1 MILLNFANFSI
12 KSKKEPIKL
21 KKIEHL
27 SEIYNLYDTFIID
40 LWGVMHDGVR
50 VHQGAIKAIDNLQKN
65 NKKFIFLSNAPRP
78 SESVIR
84 FLKKIN
90 MEEKYLKNVMT
101 SGEAALKSLRN
112 KKFGT
117 KFFHLGPERDA
128 SLFKGIEKNK
138 SGLND
143 CEFILCTGLFDEHEK
158 DLDYYKNLLKNSIS
172 KKLVCTNPDLIVHRE
187 KKAEYCAGTIAE
199 IFEVLGGV
207 SVYFGKPHKE
217 VYDIILKK
225 DEKTL
230 IIGDNLNTDIKGAN
244 NLNIDSLFITSGV
257 HRFEFNKK
265 NELMNLLKK
274 YKVSSKYFQEMLI
287 W

>member
-1 MILLNFANFSI
+1 M
-12 KSKKEPIKL
+12 

-78 SESVIR
+78 SESVVR

-90 MEEKYLKNVMT
+90 MEEKYLKNVIT

-128 SLFKGIEKNK
+128 SLFKGMEKNK

-172 KKLVCTNPDLIVHRE
+172 KKLVCTNPDLIVHRG
-187 KKAEYCAGTIAE
+187 KKAEYCAGAIAE

-207 SVYFGKPHKE
+207 SVYFGKPYKE
-217 VYDIILKK
+217 IYTMCFSEN
-225 DEKTL
+225 EKA
-230 IIGDNLNTDIKGAN
+230 IAIGDNLNTDIRGAN
-244 NLNIDSLFITSGV
+244 NMNIDSVFICDGV
-257 HRFEFNKK
+257 HRNEFKDED
-265 NELMNLLKK
+265 ELKDLSIK
-274 YKVSSKYFQEMLI
+274 YEVVPNFYQPQLI

>member
-1 MILLNFANFSI
+1 M
-12 KSKKEPIKL
+12 
-21 KKIEHL
+21 
-27 SEIYNLYDTFIID
+27 
-40 LWGVMHDGVR
+40 
-50 VHQGAIKAIDNLQKN
+50 
-65 NKKFIFLSNAPRP
+65 
-78 SESVIR
+78 
-84 FLKKIN
+84 
-90 MEEKYLKNVMT
+90 
-101 SGEAALKSLRN
+101 
-112 KKFGT
+112 
-117 KFFHLGPERDA
+117 
-128 SLFKGIEKNK
+128 
-138 SGLND
+138 
-143 CEFILCTGLFDEHEK
+143 CTGLFDEHEK

-172 KKLVCTNPDLIVHRE
+172 KKLVCTNPDLIVHRG
-187 KKAEYCAGTIAE
+187 KKAEYCAGAIAE

-207 SVYFGKPHKE
+207 SVYFGKPYKE

-257 HRFEFNKK
+257 HRSEFNKK